1 MKCVIEKLCKVYN
14 THRKSI
20 VDFPTIKFDLFK
32 SETIRKEFF
41 LASYKITHIKS
52 LICGTNR
59 QSLLWIVDGS
69 IVIIKIS
76 IWSGHA
82 FVNCYVN

>member
-14 THRKSI
+14 TRRKGI
-20 VDFPTIKFDLFK
+20 VAFPTIKFDLFK

-41 LASYKITHIKS
+41 LASYHS
-52 LICGTNR
+52 VCGTNR
-59 QSLLWIVDGS
+59 QSLLRIVDGS